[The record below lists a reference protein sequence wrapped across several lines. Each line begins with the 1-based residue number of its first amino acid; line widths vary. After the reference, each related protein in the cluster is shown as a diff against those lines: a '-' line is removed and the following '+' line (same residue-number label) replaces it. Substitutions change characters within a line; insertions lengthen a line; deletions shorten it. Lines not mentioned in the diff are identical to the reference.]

1 MVIKKYIAATENE
14 AIALAKAKLGEDV
27 TMIVNENKVKIKC
40 LNNSALIGS
49 SFKLVC
55 TVDDVLSE
63 LLVNIVGGV

>member
-1 MVIKKYIAATENE
+1 
-14 AIALAKAKLGEDV
+14 
-27 TMIVNENKVKIKC
+27 MIVNENKVKIKC

>member
-1 MVIKKYIAATENE
+1 MAIYKLLDKQKDFVIIT
-14 AIALAKAKLGEDV
+14 
-27 TMIVNENKVKIKC
+27 VNENKVKIKC

-55 TVDDVLSE
+55 TVDDTLSE